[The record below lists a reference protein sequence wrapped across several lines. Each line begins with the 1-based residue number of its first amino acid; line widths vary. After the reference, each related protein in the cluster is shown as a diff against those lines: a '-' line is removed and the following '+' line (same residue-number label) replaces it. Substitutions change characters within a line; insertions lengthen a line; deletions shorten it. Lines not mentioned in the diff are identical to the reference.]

1 MPIQWI
7 PIVISI
13 AISGLLTALNYM
25 MRSKI
30 KTPNRASD
38 DPAYS
43 GSMMQNITRPGY
55 PVNTVYG
62 KMEIAPAIINWF
74 KRSKQGGEE
83 TYIYFLLSGGEGPI
97 NGVQYVKINGS
108 KLQNYYGGQSDFD
121 IYISHGEQE
130 PIVYKWHSPRKATIT
145 AVDINAGTINY
156 TLENAGKNLSAANN
170 AEMGYIYVVGK
181 GMVRYTGNA
190 TNQLTGCRF
199 PEIADTV
206 AVDDVMKQYYAV
218 HRKNGVAQTQ
228 IPHFNQNTLSTT
240 TLDEVIPGG
249 EYSTVYETSNKIH
262 AFFVTLALRG
272 GCYRFDDK
280 DGYLPSNVDVN
291 IQWKK
296 RTDGW
301 NDSFTTVT
309 EVRDSTTTD
318 GDVIGS
324 THTLRLKQNKKYCYL
339 GDNTGAAIKDTLENL
354 QDKIVFGDFNWK
366 KEHYLEF
373 TAKDETGTSTAY
385 RYRIKGIEYEDT
397 GETTY
402 VDVEGEAYRDG
413 GQVSVLT
420 PIYKIKILY
429 KKQVLPNTD
438 DKAKFPGADQ
448 NGISY
453 QITRDKEV
461 ADNIVKYSLPEQEA
475 VKLSEFEVTYYL
487 PLDEEDFGE
496 PLDYDYYDIRVKK
509 RTEDITDA
517 QKGQNELTLVSIQEC
532 TTDRLIHPNEALI
545 GVKAR
550 MNERINGSIDQV
562 TALVEGLLIKDV
574 QDDQSSKTAWAANT
588 TYSLGDIR
596 RPTSANGY
604 AYRVVAV
611 TGTAKSGSTEP
622 TWPKLARARVT
633 DNNVTWEEDAC
644 RWSDN
649 PIDAKADIALNP
661 RYGRGIWLGLSQAE
675 ETDFYARLSADAAYC
690 DNSITEN
697 DPITADPVTRKR
709 FSINYNF
716 GTRDKIVNQTQILSK
731 CVRAYDWWDGIRPM
745 MFIDRYRAPAAMYNN
760 ANINKGTI
768 ALETLDDDDKI
779 NRMYGQFLNKNKKYI
794 QDQVGRDWND
804 HGFEIE
810 NLNDTELAFY
820 PLTEDWYVHKVMDY
834 LLKYSYYVKHLLMFE
849 SLEAALI
856 DPGEIF
862 YYSDQESS
870 TFACQTG
877 RIFAVGANSITLDRA
892 FTFSAGQTYK
902 ALVRQDDGTPVEYTV
917 DVATTGTGA
926 KILVVFTSAISS
938 ISVNSI
944 YSLGKTSGGNEYYR
958 KFICIHKEFS
968 GETIKLVALTY
979 DVNVFAG
986 LYADDPV
993 VEEQGTTAPGL
1004 DVPTDIEPLD
1014 RGSRPPTN
1022 VKSLVVKEDPRS
1034 PGTLVIGISKPISTT
1049 WSYANVYAVDEL
1061 DNKSYIGRTSG
1072 EILTQG
1078 GFSLGATYTIIAES
1092 YTSQGVAAGN
1102 PVSVEITL
1110 DGTNTL
1116 MLPPT
1121 VSGMRILHKTGNETE
1136 VAGEDFEIAW
1146 DPVSTFG
1153 DDSANQSVSMAKQG
1167 YDENIR
1173 YLVEWYFSAISSSI
1187 KLNNKKVNET
1197 VAYSEEV
1204 YDPRAKFT
1212 LKQNIE
1218 SIKTIFEKYPTHS
1231 SYSAYYGV
1239 PQRTVKAKV
1248 YTIDAYGK
1256 MSTSAK
1262 EITLTNPK
1270 PQMLDSGDNLLV
1282 LDLEALKS
1290 GARIEFA
1297 HPYQEYDIKYF
1308 VRKHFKAAEWI
1319 ASTAYQRY
1327 DIIYDPTTNEI
1338 FYCYNTSGTS
1348 STTKPNFALYGGS
1361 YGAFPSTGSLIS
1373 DGTVQWDK
1381 LSSTTVFEVVQAYT
1395 IRYADGTRVNL
1406 SDILVSKSV
1415 PSMVGIANT
1424 DTEIAGTK
1432 YTQDEY
1438 VLDTKYYYFFGV
1450 IAIDPFGRDT
1460 SQAFNYAY
1468 GGVKPGLTD
1477 DDTGAK
1483 ITAPGI
1489 PNLAGISEP
1498 LDNSPVTMYDGT
1510 TSNRLRMTWKNEDA
1524 DGKNFEDIDYFVVQ
1538 FFGIAKPDA
1547 VLGDF
1552 PATEVL
1558 IGDAIDSGIVAIND
1572 PDPPYTSRNY
1582 IFTLDEVT
1590 KDQASGTK
1598 TRAYLSGVTDGTTY
1612 YARVKAVNTSGQSS
1626 DWTTITADT
1635 MEAIEGDLTGV
1646 VMYSST
1652 ESYSTTTLAV
1662 TPLSETIKIEVEI
1675 ADPPDDLWGVKFSVK
1690 ESAFLGTVSDATG
1703 KADRTTTK
1711 VAEIAA
1717 KDGKAVYYHNGIVD
1731 TDYFIS
1737 IMPID
1742 NSKNDAT
1749 IDGEVS
1755 WKDATENAT
1764 GGVQVTGITNDSLG
1778 YSFKKFKYLGSL
1790 SSSAYNK
1797 ITWSSNDLKVK
1808 GNTTKT
1814 YAITGKTNQTVT
1826 GDMILGWIKTDE
1838 TNFQL
1843 INYTDFFTDSAYSD
1857 FLAIARVSANGSTNQ
1872 KAIVIDYEGG
1882 DFSISSSMIS
1892 ANAVEAAH
1900 INVGSLSAI
1909 SADIGTATAG
1919 TLIGTTIKTNTGNA
1933 RVEMNSAGLKAYD
1946 SGGIQRVQIL
1956 NDGSGWLGASDT
1968 LHWDTAG
1975 NLTVTGVVADSVA
1988 AEDIIAGTITG
1999 STLQTASS
2007 GKRFVVS
2014 AANNEAEFYYDSG
2027 ASGIQ
2032 KVCRIGFTTASPDAI
2047 LEIKHFTTGYL
2058 GQRAIYVLADY
2069 GGAPI
2074 TEIQNRG
2081 AAAAILGGNSGSGEG
2096 VVGSSAPGTG
2106 YGVRCIGNATRPAL
2120 HLDGTAGAPSTPAN
2134 GSIYYDSTLHK
2145 FRGYANGAWVNFH

>member
-1 MPIQWI
+1 MPIPWI
-7 PIVISI
+7 AIGISI

-30 KTPNRASD
+30 KTPNSSAD
-38 DPAYS
+38 DPTYS

-83 TYIYFLLSGGEGPI
+83 TDIYFLLSGGEGPI

-130 PIVYKWHSPRKATIT
+130 PIIYKWHLPRKATIT

-156 TLENAGKNLSAANN
+156 TLANAGKTLSAANH

-181 GMVRYTGNA
+181 GMVRYTGNG

-199 PEIADTV
+199 PEIAEV
-206 AVDDVMKQYYAV
+206 EVDDVMKQYYAV
-218 HRKNGVAQTQ
+218 YRKDGVAQTQ
-228 IPHFNQNTLSTT
+228 IPHFNKNILSTT
-240 TLDEVIPGG
+240 TLDEIVPGG
-249 EYSTVYETSNKIH
+249 EYSTVYETENKIH

-291 IQWKK
+291 IQWRK
-296 RTDGW
+296 RGEAW

-309 EVRDSTTTD
+309 EVRDSTATD
-318 GDVIGS
+318 GDIIGS

-339 GDNTGAAIKDTLENL
+339 GDNTGAVLKGTLENL

-373 TAKDETGTSTAY
+373 TAKDETGTSTAF
-385 RYRIKGIEYEDT
+385 RYRIKNIEYEDT
-397 GETTY
+397 GEIEE
-402 VDVEGEAYRDG
+402 VAIEGEAYRNG
-413 GQVSVLT
+413 RQYTEYQIV
-420 PIYKIKILY
+420 YKIKINF

-475 VKLSEFEVTYYL
+475 VKLSDFEATYYL
-487 PLDEEDFGE
+487 PLDEDDFGE

-562 TALVEGLLIKDV
+562 TAMVEGLLIKDV
-574 QDDQSSKTAWAANT
+574 QDDQSSKIVWEADT
-588 TYSLGDIR
+588 TYSLGNIR
-596 RPTSANGY
+596 RPTAANGY

-611 TGTAKSGSTEP
+611 TGDAKSGGAEP

-633 DNNVTWEEDAC
+633 DNNVTWEEDVC

-649 PIDAKADIALNP
+649 PIDVKADIALNQ
-661 RYGRGIWLGLSQAE
+661 RYGRGVWLELSQAE
-675 ETDFYARLSADAAYC
+675 ETDFYSRLSDDAAYC

-697 DPITADPVTRKR
+697 DPITSDPVTRKR

-731 CVRAYDWWDGIRPM
+731 CVRAYDWWDGVRPM

-768 ALETLDDDDKI
+768 AIETLDDDDKI

-804 HGFEIE
+804 QGFEIE

-877 RIFAVGANSITLDRA
+877 RIFAVGTNSIILDRA
-892 FTFSAGQTYK
+892 FTFLAGQTYK
-902 ALVRQDDGTPVEYTV
+902 ALLRQDDGTPVEYTV
-917 DVATTGTGA
+917 DLAITGTGA
-926 KILVVFTSAISS
+926 QTLVVFTGAISS

-968 GETIKLVALTY
+968 GDTVKLVALTY
-979 DVNVFAG
+979 DINVFAG
-986 LYADDPV
+986 LYENDPV

-1004 DVPTDIEPLD
+1004 DVPTDVESLD
-1014 RGSRPPTN
+1014 RGSKPPQN

-1034 PGTLVIGISKPISTT
+1034 PGTLVIGISKPISAT
-1049 WSYANVYAVDEL
+1049 WSYANIYAVDEL
-1061 DNKSYIGRTSG
+1061 DNKFYIGRTSG
-1072 EILTQG
+1072 EILTQS
-1078 GFSLGATYTIIAES
+1078 GFKLGATYTIIAES

-1102 PVSVEITL
+1102 AVSVEITL

-1121 VSGMRILHKTGNETE
+1121 VSGMRVLYKPGTETE
-1136 VAGEDFEIAW
+1136 VAGEDFEIEW

-1173 YLVEWYFSAISSSI
+1173 YLVEWYYSEISSSI
-1187 KLNNKKVNET
+1187 KLNNKKVNEM

-1218 SIKTIFEKYPTHS
+1218 SVKTIFEKYPTHS

-1248 YTIDAYGK
+1248 YTVDAYGK

-1262 EITLTNPK
+1262 EVILTNPK
-1270 PQMLDSGDNLLV
+1270 PQMLDSSGNLLP
-1282 LDLEALKS
+1282 LNLEALKS
-1290 GARIEFA
+1290 GARVEFS
-1297 HPYQEYDIKYF
+1297 HPHQEYDIKYF

-1319 ASTAYQRY
+1319 ASTIYQRY

-1348 STTKPNFALYGGS
+1348 STSKPNFALYGGS
-1361 YGAFPSTGSLIS
+1361 YGVFPSTGSLIN
-1373 DGTVQWDK
+1373 DGTVKWDK
-1381 LSSTTVFEVVQAYT
+1381 LSSTKVFEVAQAYT
-1395 IRYADGTRVNL
+1395 IKYADGTRVNL
-1406 SDILVSKSV
+1406 SDILVSKSI

-1460 SQAFNYAY
+1460 SQFYNYAY
-1468 GGVKPGLTD
+1468 GGIKPGSTD
-1477 DDTGAK
+1477 DDTEAK
-1483 ITAPGI
+1483 IESPGI
-1489 PNLAGISEP
+1489 PNLSGISEP
-1498 LDNSPVTMYDGT
+1498 LANSPEIMYDGST
-1510 TSNRLRMTWKNEDA
+1510 LNRLRMTWKNEDE
-1524 DGKNFEDIDYFVVQ
+1524 GENEYTDIDYFVIQ

-1547 VLGDF
+1547 DLGDF
-1552 PATEVL
+1552 PSTESA
-1558 IGDAIDSGIVAIND
+1558 IGNAIDNGYVTIDAL
-1572 PDPPYTSRNY
+1572 NY
-1582 IFTLDEVT
+1582 IFTLDEIT
-1590 KDQASGTK
+1590 KDQQSGSK
-1598 TRAYLSGVTDGTTY
+1598 TRAYLSGAISGTTY
-1612 YARVKAVNTSGQSS
+1612 YARVKAVNTSGLSS
-1626 DWTTITADT
+1626 GWTTITADT
-1635 MEAIEGDLTGV
+1635 MEAIEGDITGV
-1646 VMYSST
+1646 VMSSLTGETTSPTIITVT
-1652 ESYSTTTLAV
+1652 E
-1662 TPLSETIKIEVEI
+1662 LSEYIKIEVDISDAPE
-1675 ADPPDDLWGVKFSVK
+1675 DLWGAKFAVKSNA
-1690 ESAFLGTVSDATG
+1690 AFTYAANTASGISERNALKT
-1703 KADRTTTK
+1703 
-1711 VAEIAA
+1711 AEIAA
-1717 KDGKAVYYHNGIVD
+1717 KEGKITYYFNGA
-1731 TDYFIS
+1731 TGNDYYIS
-1737 IMPID
+1737 AMPLD
-1742 NSKNDAT
+1742 NSKNSAKYNGVASWLDA
-1749 IDGEVS
+1749 DS
-1755 WKDATENAT
+1755 NPYQ
-1764 GGVQVTGITNDSLG
+1764 VQGISHESLG
-1778 YSFKKFKYLGSL
+1778 TSFKKYKFSGTIAASD
-1790 SSSAYNK
+1790 YN
-1797 ITWSSNDLKVK
+1797 
-1808 GNTTKT
+1808 
-1814 YAITGKTNQTVT
+1814 TVT
-1826 GDMILGWIKTDE
+1826 WTMGILKIKGQSGSPFTINYGTTYNFTGTKVIFWVDSNP
-1838 TNFQL
+1838 TNFS
-1843 INYTDFFTDSAYSD
+1843 IADYDDFYTDSAYDNALALAWVEANSD
-1857 FLAIARVSANGSTNQ
+1857 TSQ
-1872 KAIVIDYEGG
+1872 KATVIPMSGD
-1882 DFSISSSMIS
+1882 DFSITASMIS
-1892 ANAVEAAH
+1892 SNAVATSHLQAGSVTVTK
-1900 INVGSLSAI
+1900 ISVSSLSAI
-1909 SADIGTATAG
+1909 SANFGTATFTGQIRMSDGTDIRILLDGDSNPPRLIITKPGIDAVSDSWTVNDLLFSTIDENDNPLSTFKILDSGIQTVIIPAYSVATGSYNSAG
-1919 TLIGTTIKTNTGNA
+1919 TLIKNVASLGTLEKGVIGFANIGGGYGRYKRQLPIRSGFGNA
-1933 RVEMNSAGLKAYD
+1933 NNFTVSLGYSA
-1946 SGGIQRVQIL
+1946 
-1956 NDGSGWLGASDT
+1956 NDGAIYCESEAWATNNTKFNVSSITFRLKWYLLG
-1968 LHWDTAG
+1968 
-1975 NLTVTGVVADSVA
+1975 
-1988 AEDIIAGTITG
+1988 DIIT
-1999 STLQTASS
+1999 
-2007 GKRFVVS
+2007 
-2014 AANNEAEFYYDSG
+2014 
-2027 ASGIQ
+2027 
-2032 KVCRIGFTTASPDAI
+2032 
-2047 LEIKHFTTGYL
+2047 
-2058 GQRAIYVLADY
+2058 
-2069 GGAPI
+2069 
-2074 TEIQNRG
+2074 
-2081 AAAAILGGNSGSGEG
+2081 
-2096 VVGSSAPGTG
+2096 
-2106 YGVRCIGNATRPAL
+2106 
-2120 HLDGTAGAPSTPAN
+2120 
-2134 GSIYYDSTLHK
+2134 
-2145 FRGYANGAWVNFH
+2145 

>member
-1 MPIQWI
+1 MPIPWVAI
-7 PIVISI
+7 IVSMV
-13 AISGLLTALNYM
+13 ISGLMTALNYM

-30 KTPNRASD
+30 KTPNSSSD
-38 DPAYS
+38 DPTYS
-43 GSMMQNITRPGY
+43 GAAMQNVTRPGY
-55 PVNTVYG
+55 PVSTVYG

-83 TYIYFLLSGGEGPI
+83 TDIYFLLSGGEGPI

-108 KLQNYYGGQSDFD
+108 KLQNYYAGQSDFD
-121 IYISHGEQE
+121 IYVSHGEQE

-145 AVDINAGTINY
+145 AVNISAGTINY
-156 TLENAGKNLSAANN
+156 TLVNAGKTLSAANH

-228 IPHFNQNTLSTT
+228 IPHFNKNILSTT
-240 TLDEVIPGG
+240 TLDEIIPGG
-249 EYSTVYETSNKIH
+249 TYSTVYETESKIH

-291 IQWKK
+291 IQWRK
-296 RTDGW
+296 RGEAW

-309 EVRDSTTTD
+309 EVRDSTTTS
-318 GDVIGS
+318 GAVIGS

-339 GDNTGAAIKDTLENL
+339 GDNTGAVLKDTLENL

-420 PIYKIKILY
+420 SICKIKILF

-461 ADNIVKYSLPEQEA
+461 ANNIVKYSLPEQEA

-487 PLDEEDFGE
+487 PLDEDDFGE

-588 TYSLGDIR
+588 TYSLGNIR

-633 DNNVTWEEDAC
+633 DNKVTWEEDAC

-649 PIDAKADIALNP
+649 PIDAKADIALNQ
-661 RYGRGIWLGLSQAE
+661 RYGRGVWLGLSQAE
-675 ETDFYARLSADAAYC
+675 ETDFYSRLSADAAYC

-768 ALETLDDDDKI
+768 AMETLDDDDKI

-870 TFACQTG
+870 TFTCQAG

-902 ALVRQDDGTPVEYTV
+902 ALLRQDSGTPVEYTV
-917 DVATTGTGA
+917 DLSTTGTGA
-926 KILVVFTSAISS
+926 KTLVIFTGAISS

-968 GETIKLVALTY
+968 GDTVKLVALTY

-986 LYADDPV
+986 LYENDPV

-1004 DVPTDIEPLD
+1004 DVPTDVEPLD
-1014 RGSRPPTN
+1014 RGSKPPAN

-1034 PGTLVIGISKPISTT
+1034 PGTLVVGISKPISAT
-1049 WSYANVYAVDEL
+1049 WSYANIYAVDDL
-1061 DNKSYIGRTSG
+1061 YNKSYIGRTSG
-1072 EILTQG
+1072 EILTQS
-1078 GFSLGATYTIIAES
+1078 GFNLGATYTIIAES
-1092 YTSQGVAAGN
+1092 YTSQGIAAGN
-1102 PVSVEITL
+1102 AVSVEITF

-1121 VSGMRILHKTGNETE
+1121 VSGMRILYKTGNETE
-1136 VAGEDFEIAW
+1136 VAGEDFEIEW

-1173 YLVEWYFSAISSSI
+1173 YLVEWYFSEISSSI
-1187 KLNNKKVNET
+1187 KLNNKKVQET

-1270 PQMLDSGDNLLV
+1270 PQMLDSSDNLLV
-1282 LDLEALKS
+1282 LNLEALKS
-1290 GARIEFA
+1290 GARVEFS

-1308 VRKHFKAAEWI
+1308 GRKHFKAAEWI

-1348 STTKPNFALYGGS
+1348 GTSKPNFALYGGS
-1361 YGAFPSTGSLIS
+1361 YGVFPSTGSLIN

-1381 LSSTTVFEVVQAYT
+1381 LSSTEVFEVSKAFT
-1395 IRYADGTRVNL
+1395 IKYADGTRVNL
-1406 SDILVSKSV
+1406 SNILVSKSV

-1460 SQAFNYAY
+1460 ARAFNYSY
-1468 GGVKPGLTD
+1468 GGIKPGLTD
-1477 DDTGAK
+1477 DDTEGKIEAPATPTFTG
-1483 ITAPGI
+1483 ITASDILKEYVTTINNGGTTTRLTLKHNKNSETDIEKYEYQFIGI
-1489 PNLAGISEP
+1489 SKSDAALVSDLPTDAEIDAGIKTISGTNYEVMRYET
-1498 LDNSPVTMYDGT
+1498 SPT
-1510 TSNRLRMTWKNEDA
+1510 TS
-1524 DGKNFEDIDYFVVQ
+1524 
-1538 FFGIAKPDA
+1538 
-1547 VLGDF
+1547 GD
-1552 PATEVL
+1552 
-1558 IGDAIDSGIVAIND
+1558 
-1572 PDPPYTSRNY
+1572 
-1582 IFTLDEVT
+1582 
-1590 KDQASGTK
+1590 
-1598 TRAYLSGVTDGTTY
+1598 TTY
-1612 YARVKAVNTSGQSS
+1612 AQGHMRGAESGWTYWARVRAKNTSGLSS
-1626 DWTTITADT
+1626 AWTAYSANTWISLG
-1635 MEAIEGDLTGV
+1635 GDIQGM

-1652 ESYSTTTLAV
+1652 QPYSTTTLTV
-1662 TPLSETIKIEVEI
+1662 TELSEQIKIEVEI
-1675 ADPPDDLWGVKFSVK
+1675 SDPPDDLWGVKFAVK
-1690 ESAFLGTVSDATG
+1690 ETTLFDGTTSDTPG
-1703 KADRTTTK
+1703 KADRNTNK

-1717 KDGKAVYYHNGIVD
+1717 KDGKAVYYHSGSTGI
-1731 TDYFIS
+1731 DYYIS

-1742 NSKNDAT
+1742 NSKNDST
-1749 IDGEVS
+1749 VEGVVS

-1764 GGVQVTGITNDSLG
+1764 GGVQVLGITDASLG
-1778 YSFKKFKYLGSL
+1778 YSHKKFKYLGNIT
-1790 SSSAYNK
+1790 SSAYNK
-1797 ITWSSNDLKVK
+1797 ISWTAANLRIQSDSSSP
-1808 GNTTKT
+1808 
-1814 YAITGKTNQTVT
+1814 YAISSASNQTVT
-1826 GDMILGWIKTDE
+1826 GKML
-1838 TNFQL
+1838 L
-1843 INYTDFFTDSAYSD
+1843 IWSPSAPTVFSLVDYDTYFLATASYSGSI
-1857 FLAIARVSANGSTNQ
+1857 AIARVSVNAVSSAGY
-1872 KAIVIDYEGG
+1872 KASIFDYTG
-1882 DFSISSSMIS
+1882 DEFSITASFLASNSIET
-1892 ANAVEAAH
+1892 AHLQAGAVTA
-1900 INVGSLSAI
+1900 VTI
-1909 SADIGTATAG
+1909 SADAIDGKTITGSTVRTSASTAKVQLDSSGIRAWAG
-1919 TLIGTTIKTNTGNA
+1919 TGLQTVNIGI
-1933 RVEMNSAGLKAYD
+1933 
-1946 SGGIQRVQIL
+1946 
-1956 NDGSGWLGASDT
+1956 DGTGWLGASDK
-1968 LHWDTAG
+1968 LSWDAIG

-1988 AEDIIAGTITG
+1988 AEDIVAGTITG

-2007 GKRFVVS
+2007 GKRFVAS
-2014 AANNEAEFYYDSG
+2014 TATNEAEFYGDRGDGTVERLATIGITQVATDYYIGDFGNYNAGNTRFALRGQSYDGNAVEGKTYNGNALVGQSYAG
-2027 ASGIQ
+2027 YGIIGYSYSGICVYAQ
-2032 KVCRIGFTTASPDAI
+2032 SV
-2047 LEIKHFTTGYL
+2047 TGSALYL
-2058 GQRAIYVLADY
+2058 
-2069 GGAPI
+2069 APQA
-2074 TEIQNRG
+2074 TPT
-2081 AAAAILGGNSGSGEG
+2081 SG
-2096 VVGSSAPGTG
+2096 VV
-2106 YGVRCIGNATRPAL
+2106 
-2120 HLDGTAGAPSTPAN
+2120 N
-2134 GSIYYDSTLHK
+2134 GCVYYDSTSHK
-2145 FRGYANGAWVNFH
+2145 FRGYAGGAWVLFH